1 MCGSED
7 GQCCCGH
14 AGDQANEPCDNRLG
28 AIIADWKGKPG
39 ALIPV
44 LQETQRQFGYLSS
57 TSLQRISEELG
68 EPYNKVFG
76 VVTFY
81 SFFSMVPRGKYL
93 VRVCM
98 GTACY
103 IRGAQ
108 QVLESFET
116 RLNIKVGQ
124 TTRDRLFTLEVARCF
139 GACGLAPAV
148 SINDKVYKNVAPSRV
163 KSIVDSYCNSAR
175 GKNKKV
181 AA

>member
-7 GQCCCGH
+7 GQCSCGH
-14 AGDQANEPCDNRLG
+14 AGDQAKDPCDNRLDI
-28 AIIADWKGKPG
+28 IIADWKGKPG

-44 LQETQRQFGYLSS
+44 LQEAQRQFGYLSS
-57 TSLQRISEELG
+57 ASLQRISEELG

-81 SFFSMVPRGKYL
+81 SFFSRVPRGKYL

-116 RLNIKVGQ
+116 RLAIKVGQ
-124 TTRDRLFTLEVARCF
+124 TTEDRMFTLEVARCF

-148 SINDKVYKNVAPSRV
+148 SINDKVYKNVASTRV
-163 KSIVDSYCNSAR
+163 KTIVDSYYNSA
-175 GKNKKV
+175 KAESKEV